1 MRNSTILSI
10 ALPLAA
16 ALGACGRADRTT
28 SSTVDLQR
36 DLKLASTTTMEVP
49 STPVNP
55 ANFNDLETRPLSAP
69 RPSRRLRKEPGP
81 RAVASK
87 APTLPAAPAPEVS
100 EMQHAPQAPTVA
112 VSPVPLSAGD
122 PVATLSRP
130 AAASGAAGVMGN
142 GDLGR
147 TGSGGGMGPF
157 TGVVIRGGG
166 VGDDHCEPHGRGGV
180 YLPMPGG
187 FGGSRFPPLRPT
199 VPNIH

>member
-16 ALGACGRADRTT
+16 ALGACGRGDRTT

-36 DLKLASTTTMEVP
+36 DLRLASTTTMEVP
-49 STPVNP
+49 EAPVNP

-69 RPSRRLRKEPGP
+69 RPSRRLRNDPGP
-81 RAVASK
+81 RAVASS
-87 APTLPAAPAPEVS
+87 APTLPAAPAPQVS
-100 EMQHAPQAPTVA
+100 QMQHAEAPRAA

-122 PVATLSRP
+122 PMATLSRP
-130 AAASGAAGVMGN
+130 AASSGAAGVMGS

-187 FGGSRFPPLRPT
+187 FGGSRFPTIRPT
-199 VPNIH
+199 VPNAH